1 MYKYYISQFFVL
13 QKMLQR
19 HVNQH
24 FAPDER
30 GDLHKKKMSKQQQN
44 SSNFNPYHSLIARKK
59 VEHTNQSESTKN
71 LRRAGVKLKFR
82 KSVFSARNFDF
93 FDAGIMAGVQHAIF
107 DLERIGESE
116 FGLKNEVVKLSG
128 KILAKRR
135 RNNQEAEGLVQWFPI
150 NL

>member
-1 MYKYYISQFFVL
+1 
-13 QKMLQR
+13 MLQR

-30 GDLHKKKMSKQQQN
+30 GDLHKKKMSKQQN
-44 SSNFNPYHSLIARKK
+44 SSNFDPYHNLIARKK

-93 FDAGIMAGVQHAIF
+93 FDAGVMACHLVRKQLEGGFNRTYSPALKLVLRHAGV
-107 DLERIGESE
+107 
-116 FGLKNEVVKLSG
+116 
-128 KILAKRR
+128 
-135 RNNQEAEGLVQWFPI
+135 
-150 NL
+150 

>member
-1 MYKYYISQFFVL
+1 
-13 QKMLQR
+13 MLQR

-30 GDLHKKKMSKQQQN
+30 GDLHKKKMSKQQN
-44 SSNFNPYHSLIARKK
+44 SSNFDPYHNLIARKK

-93 FDAGIMAGVQHAIF
+93 FDAGVMAGVKHAIF
-107 DLERIGESE
+107 DLERIAETE
-116 FGLKNEVVKLSG
+116 FGLKNDTVKFSG
-128 KILAKRR
+128 KIVARRR
-135 RNNQEAEGLVQWFPI
+135 RNNQETEVLVQWFPI
-150 NL
+150 NM